1 MALIGPV
8 GFEYGVQRIARR
20 EKGQHAGKKYRG
32 ADARVLVPVGETF
45 FQDGRLHAGAKEE
58 KLFGR
63 AHVCKQQASVVRMDG
78 GLYPRTGKATC
89 KRCPGK
95 IFR

>member
-20 EKGQHAGKKYRG
+20 EKSQHAGKKYRG
-32 ADARVLVPVGETF
+32 ADTGVLVPVGGTF

-58 KLFGR
+58 KLFGS

-78 GLYPRTGKATC
+78 ERSPRTGKATC
-89 KRCPGK
+89 KRCLGK
-95 IFR
+95 NFR